1 MKIQLF
7 GAAGC
12 PSCRQLE
19 EITFNALAELDLAA
33 EVEKVVDVEKM
44 IEYDVYMLP
53 EIIINGKT
61 KAAGRVPTKEEIKRF
76 LLEEK

>member
-12 PSCRQLE
+12 PSCKRLE
-19 EITFNALAELDLAA
+19 EITINALVELGLGA
-33 EVEKVVDVEKM
+33 EVDKVEDVDKM
-44 IEYDVYMLP
+44 IEYDLCMLP
-53 EIIINGKT
+53 GLVINGKT
-61 KAAGRVPTKEEIKRF
+61 KAAGRVPTKEEIKSF